1 MLNRFTEDY
10 LDTLAG
16 ADMVPRP
23 RVSGRLSSF
32 DGLLMEAV
40 GLQLPVGTVCLV
52 GDTVEAEVIGFRQ
65 GRTLLMNLG
74 GPAALIPGCRVQPVG
89 PPGEAEVGPVLLG
102 RVVDGAGKPI
112 DGLGPIRG
120 AGAWPLAG
128 KLQSP
133 LDRGRV
139 REPLD
144 VGVRAINGLL
154 TIGQGQRVGIMAGSG
169 VGKSV
174 LLGMMVKAAAADI
187 VVIGL
192 IGERSRE
199 VADFLETKVAG
210 EARARSVVV
219 AVPANH
225 SPVLRIRGALRTHA
239 IAEAFRAEGKKV
251 LLIMDSLTRVAHAG
265 REIGLALGEPAS
277 ARGYPPSAIA
287 MLPNLIERAGA
298 DVASGGSITAI
309 YTVLADGDD
318 GNDPVVDAARSIL
331 DGHIVLSR
339 ALAEHGIYPAINPP
353 RFNSVEFDSSSDGE
367 ALFERSTGAGSGA
380 REGRAGQ
387 PASAS
392 LTLVAV
398 ALGTMRN
405 AFERNLTAAAADALR
420 GQLLRMCRAYLTAAM
435 TWRQRA
441 TGPTMGG
448 KLRPRPRTSPAR
460 SRWSSKTAGAS

>member
-1 MLNRFTEDY
+1 MLNRFTADY
-10 LDTLAG
+10 LETLSN
-16 ADMVPRP
+16 ADFVAKPK
-23 RVSGRLSSF
+23 VSGRLASF

-40 GLQLPVGTVCLV
+40 GLTLPVGTVCQV
-52 GDTVEAEVIGFRQ
+52 GEGAASVEAEVIGFRN
-65 GRTLLMNLG
+65 GRTLMMNLG
-74 GPAALIPGCRVQPVG
+74 GAAALLPRAPVKPIG
-89 PPGEAEVGPVLLG
+89 APGEAEVGAAMLG

-120 AGAWPLAG
+120 AGRWPLAG

-139 REPLD
+139 LEPLD

-174 LLGMMVKAAAADI
+174 LLGMIVRAAQADVI
-187 VVIGL
+187 VIGL

-210 EARARSVVV
+210 EARKRSVVV

-225 SPVLRIRGALRTHA
+225 SPVLRIRGALRAHA
-239 IAEAFRAEGKKV
+239 IAESFRDEGKKV

-287 MLPNLIERAGA
+287 MLPNLIERAGV
-298 DVASGGSITAI
+298 DVHTGGSITAI

-318 GNDPVVDAARSIL
+318 GNDPVVDSARSIL
-331 DGHIVLSR
+331 DGHIVLNR
-339 ALAEHGIYPAINPP
+339 HLAERGVYPAIDIGP
-353 RFNSVEFDSSSDGE
+353 SVSRVMTDIVPSHHAKAARTLRRHLATYEENRD
-367 ALFERSTGAGSGA
+367 LVLMGAYRHGA
-380 REGRAGQ
+380 D
-387 PASAS
+387 PAIDAAIACHPAVMEYIRQDADETVS
-392 LTLVAV
+392 LNDAV
-398 ALGTMRN
+398 A
-405 AFERNLTAAAADALR
+405 ELT
-420 GQLLRMCRAYLTAAM
+420 GVF
-435 TWRQRA
+435 
-441 TGPTMGG
+441 GG
-448 KLRPRPRTSPAR
+448 
-460 SRWSSKTAGAS
+460 

>member
-1 MLNRFTEDY
+1 MLNRFTSDY
-10 LDTLAG
+10 LEALGAG
-16 ADMVPRP
+16 DFAPRP
-23 RVSGRLSSF
+23 KVAGRLASY
-32 DGLLMEAV
+32 DGLLMEAI
-40 GLQLPVGTVCLV
+40 GLSLPVGTICSI
-52 GDTVEAEVIGFRQ
+52 GDGAHRVEAEVIGFRA
-65 GRTLLMNLG
+65 GRTLMMNLG
-74 GPAALIPGCRVQPVG
+74 GPAALLPNAPVRPIG
-89 PPGEAEVGPVLLG
+89 APGEAEVGAALLS

-120 AGAWPLAG
+120 AGSWPLAG

-139 REPLD
+139 LEPMD

-174 LLGMMVKAAAADI
+174 LLGMIVRAAQAD
-187 VVIGL
+187 VVVVGL

-199 VADFLETKVAG
+199 VSDFLETKIAG
-210 EARARSVVV
+210 DARKRSVVV

-225 SPVLRIRGALRTHA
+225 SPVLRIRGALRATA

-287 MLPNLIERAGA
+287 MLPGLIERAGT
-298 DVASGGSITAI
+298 DVHTGGSITAI

-318 GNDPVVDAARSIL
+318 GNDPVVDSARSIL

-339 ALAEHGIYPAINPP
+339 ALAERGVYPAIDLGPSVSRVMNDIVP
-353 RFNSVEFDSSSDGE
+353 RDHVAAARVLRRHLATYEENRDLV
-367 ALFERSTGAGSGA
+367 LMGAYRSGA
-380 REGRAGQ
+380 D
-387 PASAS
+387 PAIDAAIACHPTVMEYVRQDYDAVVS
-392 LTLVAV
+392 L
-398 ALGTMRN
+398 
-405 AFERNLTAAAADALR
+405 ADA
-420 GQLLRMCRAYLTAAM
+420 TAELIGVFGDA
-435 TWRQRA
+435 
-441 TGPTMGG
+441 
-448 KLRPRPRTSPAR
+448 
-460 SRWSSKTAGAS
+460 

>member
-1 MLNRFTEDY
+1 MLNSFAADY
-10 LDTLAG
+10 LDTLG
-16 ADMVPRP
+16 SADFTAQPK
-23 RVSGRLSSF
+23 VSGRLSSF

-40 GLQLPVGTVCLV
+40 GLRLPVGTVCQV
-52 GDTVEAEVIGFRQ
+52 GGHGDSKVEAEVIGFRN

-74 GPAALIPGCRVQPVG
+74 GPAPLLPRAPVRPIG
-89 PPGEAEVGPVLLG
+89 APGEAEVGAALLG
-102 RVVDGAGKPI
+102 RVIDGAGKPI

-120 AGAWPLAG
+120 AGRWPLAG

-139 REPLD
+139 LEPLD

-174 LLGMMVKAAAADI
+174 LLGMIVRAAEAEV

-199 VADFLETKVAG
+199 VSDFLETKVAG
-210 EARARSVVV
+210 EARQRAVIV

-225 SPVLRIRGALRTHA
+225 SPVLRIRGALRATA
-239 IAEAFRAEGKKV
+239 IAEGFRAEGKKV

-287 MLPNLIERAGA
+287 MLPNLIERAGV
-298 DVASGGSITAI
+298 DVHTGGSITAI

-318 GNDPVVDAARSIL
+318 GNDPVVDSARSIL

-339 ALAEHGIYPAINPP
+339 GLAERGVYPAIDLGPSIS
-353 RFNSVEFDSSSDGE
+353 RVMSDI
-367 ALFERSTGAGSGA
+367 TGAAHLRAARVLRRHLATYEENRDLVLMGA
-380 REGRAGQ
+380 YRGGAD
-387 PASAS
+387 PAVDAAIACHPAVMEYIRQDHDAVVS
-392 LTLVAV
+392 LDDAV
-398 ALGTMRN
+398 A
-405 AFERNLTAAAADALR
+405 ELTGVFGDA
-420 GQLLRMCRAYLTAAM
+420 
-435 TWRQRA
+435 
-441 TGPTMGG
+441 
-448 KLRPRPRTSPAR
+448 
-460 SRWSSKTAGAS
+460 

>member
-1 MLNRFTEDY
+1 MLNRFTTDY
-10 LDTLAG
+10 LETIGNTDFT
-16 ADMVPRP
+16 PRP
-23 RVSGRLSSF
+23 KVCGRLASF

-40 GLQLPVGTVCLV
+40 GLTLPVGTVCAV
-52 GDTVEAEVIGFRQ
+52 GGEDGTSRVEAEVIGFRN

-74 GPAALIPGCRVQPVG
+74 GPAPLLPQSPVRPLG
-89 PPGEAEVGPVLLG
+89 PPGEAEVGNALLG

-120 AGAWPLAG
+120 ARHWPLAG
-128 KLQSP
+128 KLQNP

-139 REPLD
+139 LEPLD

-174 LLGMMVKAAAADI
+174 LLGMIVRAAQADVI
-187 VVIGL
+187 VIGL

-210 EARARSVVV
+210 AARARSVVV

-225 SPVLRIRGALRTHA
+225 SPVLRIRGALRATA
-239 IAEAFRAEGKKV
+239 IAESFRAEGKKV

-265 REIGLALGEPAS
+265 REIGLALGEPPS

-287 MLPNLIERAGA
+287 MLPNIIERAG
-298 DVASGGSITAI
+298 VCVSSGGSITAI

-318 GNDPVVDAARSIL
+318 GNDPVVDSARSIL

-339 ALAEHGIYPAINPP
+339 ALAERGVYPAIDLGP
-353 RFNSVEFDSSSDGE
+353 SVSRVMTDIAAPAHVKAARVLRRHLATYEENRD
-367 ALFERSTGAGSGA
+367 LVLMGAY
-380 REGRAGQ
+380 RAGAD
-387 PASAS
+387 PAIDRAIACHGAVMEYIRQDANEVVP
-392 LTLVAV
+392 LDAAV
-398 ALGTMRN
+398 A
-405 AFERNLTAAAADALR
+405 ELTGVFGD
-420 GQLLRMCRAYLTAAM
+420 G
-435 TWRQRA
+435 
-441 TGPTMGG
+441 
-448 KLRPRPRTSPAR
+448 
-460 SRWSSKTAGAS
+460 

>member
-1 MLNRFTEDY
+1 MLNRFTSDY
-10 LDTLAG
+10 LEALGAG
-16 ADMVPRP
+16 DFAPRP
-23 RVSGRLSSF
+23 KVAGRLASY

-40 GLQLPVGTVCLV
+40 GLSLPVGTICAI
-52 GDTVEAEVIGFRQ
+52 GDGAQRVEAEVIGFRA
-65 GRTLLMNLG
+65 GRTLMMNLG
-74 GPAALIPGCRVQPVG
+74 GPAALLPNAPVRPIG
-89 PPGEAEVGPVLLG
+89 APGEAEVGAALLG

-120 AGAWPLAG
+120 AGSWPLAG

-139 REPLD
+139 LEPMD

-174 LLGMMVKAAAADI
+174 LLGMIVRAAQAD
-187 VVIGL
+187 VVVVGL

-199 VADFLETKVAG
+199 VSDFLETKIAG
-210 EARARSVVV
+210 DARKRSVVV

-225 SPVLRIRGALRTHA
+225 SPVLRIRGALRATA

-287 MLPNLIERAGA
+287 MLPGLIERAGT
-298 DVASGGSITAI
+298 DVHTGGSITAI

-318 GNDPVVDAARSIL
+318 GNDPVVDSARSIL

-339 ALAEHGIYPAINPP
+339 ALAERGVYPAIDLGPSVSRVMNDIVP
-353 RFNSVEFDSSSDGE
+353 RDHVAAARVLRRHLATYEENRDLV
-367 ALFERSTGAGSGA
+367 LMGAYRSGA
-380 REGRAGQ
+380 D
-387 PASAS
+387 PAIDAAIACHP
-392 LTLVAV
+392 TVMEYVRQDYDAV
-398 ALGTMRN
+398 V
-405 AFERNLTAAAADALR
+405 NLADA
-420 GQLLRMCRAYLTAAM
+420 TAELIGVFGDA
-435 TWRQRA
+435 
-441 TGPTMGG
+441 
-448 KLRPRPRTSPAR
+448 
-460 SRWSSKTAGAS
+460 

>member
-1 MLNRFTEDY
+1 MLNRFTSDY
-10 LDTLAG
+10 LEALGAG
-16 ADMVPRP
+16 DFAPRP
-23 RVSGRLSSF
+23 KVAGRLASY

-40 GLQLPVGTVCLV
+40 GLSLPVGTICAI
-52 GDTVEAEVIGFRQ
+52 GDGAHRVEAEVIGFRA
-65 GRTLLMNLG
+65 GRTLMMNLG
-74 GPAALIPGCRVQPVG
+74 GPAALLPNAPVRPVG
-89 PPGEAEVGPVLLG
+89 APGEAEVGAALLG

-112 DGLGPIRG
+112 DGLGQIRG
-120 AGAWPLAG
+120 AGSWPLAG

-139 REPLD
+139 LEPMD

-174 LLGMMVKAAAADI
+174 LLGMIVRAAQAD
-187 VVIGL
+187 VVVVGL

-199 VADFLETKVAG
+199 VSDFLETKIAG
-210 EARARSVVV
+210 DARKRSVVV

-225 SPVLRIRGALRTHA
+225 SPVLRIRGALRATA

-287 MLPNLIERAGA
+287 MLPGLIERAGT
-298 DVASGGSITAI
+298 DVHTGGSITAI

-318 GNDPVVDAARSIL
+318 GNDPVVDSARSIL

-339 ALAEHGIYPAINPP
+339 ALAERGVYPAIDLGPSVSRVMNDIVP
-353 RFNSVEFDSSSDGE
+353 RDHVAAARVLRRHLATYEENRDLV
-367 ALFERSTGAGSGA
+367 LMGAYRSGA
-380 REGRAGQ
+380 D
-387 PASAS
+387 PAIDAAIACHP
-392 LTLVAV
+392 TVMEYVRQDYDAV
-398 ALGTMRN
+398 V
-405 AFERNLTAAAADALR
+405 NLADA
-420 GQLLRMCRAYLTAAM
+420 TAELIGVFGDA
-435 TWRQRA
+435 
-441 TGPTMGG
+441 
-448 KLRPRPRTSPAR
+448 
-460 SRWSSKTAGAS
+460 

>member
-1 MLNRFTEDY
+1 MLNRFAEDY
-10 LDTLAG
+10 LETLAQG
-16 ADMVPRP
+16 DFAPRP
-23 RVSGRLSSF
+23 RASGRLASY

-40 GLQLPVGTVCLV
+40 GLSLPVGTVCRI
-52 GDTVEAEVIGFRQ
+52 GADRAHQVEAEVIGFR
-65 GRTLLMNLG
+65 GGHTLLMNLG
-74 GPAALIPGCRVQPVG
+74 GPAPLLPNAPVRAIG
-89 PPGEAEVGPVLLG
+89 APGEAEVGDALLG

-120 AGAWPLAG
+120 ARRWPLAG
-128 KLQSP
+128 KLQGP

-139 REPLD
+139 RQPMD

-174 LLGMMVKAAAADI
+174 LLGMIVRAAQAD
-187 VVIGL
+187 VVVVGL

-199 VADFLETKVAG
+199 VADFLETKVSG

-225 SPVLRIRGALRTHA
+225 SPVLRIRGALRATA
-239 IAEAFRAEGKKV
+239 IAEAFRDQGKNV

-287 MLPNLIERAGA
+287 MLPGLIERAGTC
-298 DVASGGSITAI
+298 VTSGGSITAI

-318 GNDPVVDAARSIL
+318 GNDPVVDSARSIL

-339 ALAEHGIYPAINPP
+339 QLAERGVYPAIDLGP
-353 RFNSVEFDSSSDGE
+353 SVSRVMTDIVGREHVQAARVLRRHLATYEENRD
-367 ALFERSTGAGSGA
+367 LVLMGAY
-380 REGRAGQ
+380 RAGTDPTIDTAIAYQ
-387 PASAS
+387 PAVLDYIRQDADAVVP
-392 LTLVAV
+392 LDQAV
-398 ALGTMRN
+398 AELIGV
-405 AFERNLTAAAADALR
+405 FGD
-420 GQLLRMCRAYLTAAM
+420 G
-435 TWRQRA
+435 
-441 TGPTMGG
+441 
-448 KLRPRPRTSPAR
+448 
-460 SRWSSKTAGAS
+460 

>member
-1 MLNRFTEDY
+1 MLNRFTTDY
-10 LDTLAG
+10 LETLG
-16 ADMVPRP
+16 TADFAPAP
-23 RVSGRLSSF
+23 KVSGRLASF

-40 GLQLPVGTVCLV
+40 GLSLPVGTVCMV
-52 GDTVEAEVIGFRQ
+52 GGAGDAKVEAEVIGFRN

-74 GPAALIPGCRVQPVG
+74 GPAALLPRAPVRPIG
-89 PPGEAEVGPVLLG
+89 APGEAEVGASLLG

-120 AGAWPLAG
+120 AGRWPLAG

-139 REPLD
+139 RVPLD

-154 TIGQGQRVGIMAGSG
+154 TVGQGQRIGIMAGSG

-174 LLGMMVKAAAADI
+174 LLGMIVRAAQADVI
-187 VVIGL
+187 VIGL

-210 EARARSVVV
+210 EARKRAVVV

-225 SPVLRIRGALRTHA
+225 SPVLRIRGALRATA
-239 IAEAFRAEGKKV
+239 IAEAFRAEGKQV

-287 MLPNLIERAGA
+287 MLPNIIERAGV
-298 DVASGGSITAI
+298 DVHSGGSITAI

-318 GNDPVVDAARSIL
+318 GNDPVVDSARSIL

-339 ALAEHGIYPAINPP
+339 ALAEQGVYPAIDIGP
-353 RFNSVEFDSSSDGE
+353 SVSRVMTDIVGPEHARAARVLRRHLATYEQNRDLVLMGAYRPGADPEIDAAIACHPAVMEFIRQDAD
-367 ALFERSTGAGSGA
+367 AIV
-380 REGRAGQ
+380 
-387 PASAS
+387 PMHD
-392 LTLVAV
+392 AV
-398 ALGTMRN
+398 A
-405 AFERNLTAAAADALR
+405 ELTGVFGD
-420 GQLLRMCRAYLTAAM
+420 G
-435 TWRQRA
+435 
-441 TGPTMGG
+441 
-448 KLRPRPRTSPAR
+448 
-460 SRWSSKTAGAS
+460 

>member
-1 MLNRFTEDY
+1 MLTRFTHDY
-10 LDTLAG
+10 LDTLAA
-16 ADMVPRP
+16 ADFAPRAK
-23 RVSGRLSSF
+23 VSGRLASY

-40 GLQLPVGTVCLV
+40 GLSLPVGTVCKV
-52 GDTVEAEVIGFRQ
+52 GDQVEAEVIGFRN

-74 GPAALIPGCRVQPVG
+74 GPAALLPQAPVRATG
-89 PPGEAEVGPVLLG
+89 APGEAEVGPALLG

-120 AGAWPLAG
+120 AAHWPLAG

-139 REPLD
+139 RAPLD

-174 LLGMMVKAAAADI
+174 LLGMMVRAAKADVI
-187 VVIGL
+187 VIGL

-210 EARARSVVV
+210 EARKRSVVV

-225 SPVLRIRGALRTHA
+225 SPVLRIRGALRATA
-239 IAEAFRAEGKKV
+239 IAEAFRAEGKNV

-287 MLPNLIERAGA
+287 MLPNLIERAGT
-298 DVASGGSITAI
+298 DVSSGGAITAI

-318 GNDPVVDAARSIL
+318 GNDPVVDSARSIL

-339 ALAEHGIYPAINPP
+339 QLAENGVYPAIAVGPSVSRVMTDIVPP
-353 RFNSVEFDSSSDGE
+353 AQSKAARV
-367 ALFERSTGAGSGA
+367 LRRHLSTYEQNRDLVLMGAYRSGA
-380 REGRAGQ
+380 D
-387 PASAS
+387 PAID
-392 LTLVAV
+392 
-398 ALGTMRN
+398 
-405 AFERNLTAAAADALR
+405 AAIAYHPAILEYIRQDADATVSLED
-420 GQLLRMCRAYLTAAM
+420 AVTELTGVFAD
-435 TWRQRA
+435 
-441 TGPTMGG
+441 G
-448 KLRPRPRTSPAR
+448 
-460 SRWSSKTAGAS
+460 

>member
-1 MLNRFTEDY
+1 MNRFTADY
-10 LDTLAG
+10 LETLAA
-16 ADMVPRP
+16 ADFRP
-23 RVSGRLSSF
+23 TPKVSGRLSSY

-40 GLQLPVGTVCLV
+40 GLSLPVGTICEIG
-52 GDTVEAEVIGFRQ
+52 GDGDAKVEAEVIGFRN

-74 GPAALIPGCRVQPVG
+74 GPAALLPRAPVRPVG
-89 PPGEAEVGPVLLG
+89 PPGEAEVGAALLG
-102 RVVDGAGKPI
+102 RVVDGAGRPI

-120 AGAWPLAG
+120 AGKWPLAG

-139 REPLD
+139 LEPMD

-174 LLGMMVKAAAADI
+174 LLGMMVRAAQADVI
-187 VVIGL
+187 VIGL

-210 EARARSVVV
+210 AARQRSVVV

-225 SPVLRIRGALRTHA
+225 SPVLRIRGALRATA
-239 IAEAFRAEGKKV
+239 IAEAFRNEGKKV

-287 MLPNLIERAGA
+287 MLPNLIERAGT
-298 DVASGGSITAI
+298 DVRTGGSITAI

-318 GNDPVVDAARSIL
+318 GNDPVVDSARSIL
-331 DGHIVLSR
+331 DGHIVLNR
-339 ALAEHGIYPAINPP
+339 HLAERGVYPAIDIGP
-353 RFNSVEFDSSSDGE
+353 SVSRVMTDIAHADHVHAARVLRRHLATYEENRDLVLMGAYRPGADPAIDAAIAAHPAVMEYIKQGSDETVSLGE
-367 ALFERSTGAGSGA
+367 AIGELTGVFGA
-380 REGRAGQ
+380 
-387 PASAS
+387 
-392 LTLVAV
+392 
-398 ALGTMRN
+398 
-405 AFERNLTAAAADALR
+405 
-420 GQLLRMCRAYLTAAM
+420 
-435 TWRQRA
+435 
-441 TGPTMGG
+441 
-448 KLRPRPRTSPAR
+448 
-460 SRWSSKTAGAS
+460 

>member
-1 MLNRFTEDY
+1 MLNRFTADY
-10 LDTLAG
+10 LDTLG
-16 ADMVPRP
+16 IADFRP
-23 RVSGRLSSF
+23 APKVSGRLASY

-40 GLQLPVGTVCLV
+40 GLSLPVGTVCEIGGH
-52 GDTVEAEVIGFRQ
+52 GDSKVEAEVIGFRG

-74 GPAALIPGCRVQPVG
+74 GPAPLLPKAPVRPIG
-89 PPGEAEVGPVLLG
+89 PPGEAEVGAALLG
-102 RVVDGAGKPI
+102 RVGDGAGRPI

-120 AGAWPLAG
+120 AGRWPLAG
-128 KLQSP
+128 QLQSP

-139 REPLD
+139 LEPLD

-174 LLGMMVKAAAADI
+174 LLGMMVKAAKADVI
-187 VVIGL
+187 VIGL

-210 EARARSVVV
+210 AARARSVVV

-225 SPVLRIRGALRTHA
+225 SPVLRIRGALRATA

-287 MLPNLIERAGA
+287 MLPNLIERAGT
-298 DVASGGSITAI
+298 DVTTGGSITAI

-318 GNDPVVDAARSIL
+318 GNDPVVDSARSIL
-331 DGHIVLSR
+331 DGHIVLNR
-339 ALAEHGIYPAINPP
+339 HLAERGVYPAIDIGP
-353 RFNSVEFDSSSDGE
+353 SVSRVMTDIAHADHLRAARVLRRHLATYEENRD
-367 ALFERSTGAGSGA
+367 LVLMGAY
-380 REGRAGQ
+380 RAGADAAIDAAIACHPVVMEYIKQ
-387 PASAS
+387 AADETVS
-392 LTLVAV
+392 LDDAV
-398 ALGTMRN
+398 A
-405 AFERNLTAAAADALR
+405 ELT
-420 GQLLRMCRAYLTAAM
+420 GVF
-435 TWRQRA
+435 
-441 TGPTMGG
+441 
-448 KLRPRPRTSPAR
+448 
-460 SRWSSKTAGAS
+460 GA

>member
-1 MLNRFTEDY
+1 MLNRFTADY
-10 LDTLAG
+10 LDTLSQADFRPTPKVAG
-16 ADMVPRP
+16 KLA
-23 RVSGRLSSF
+23 SY

-40 GLQLPVGTVCLV
+40 GLTLPVGTVCRV
-52 GDTVEAEVIGFRQ
+52 GDQVEAEVIGFRN
-65 GRTLLMNLG
+65 GRTILMNLG
-74 GPAALIPGCRVQPVG
+74 GPAPLLPKTCVRPVG
-89 PPGEAEVGPVLLG
+89 PPGEAEVGDALLG

-120 AGAWPLAG
+120 AGRWPLAG
-128 KLQSP
+128 KLQGP

-139 REPLD
+139 LEPMD

-154 TIGQGQRVGIMAGSG
+154 TVGQGQRIGIMAGSG

-174 LLGMMVKAAAADI
+174 LLGMMVRAAQADV

-199 VADFLETKVAG
+199 VADFLDTKVAG

-239 IAEAFRAEGKKV
+239 IAEAFRAAGKRV

-298 DVASGGSITAI
+298 DAHGTGSITAI

-318 GNDPVVDAARSIL
+318 GNDPVVDSARSIL

-339 ALAEHGIYPAINPP
+339 ALAERGVYPAIDVGP
-353 RFNSVEFDSSSDGE
+353 SVSRVMTDVVGREHQLAARQLRRHLATYEENRD
-367 ALFERSTGAGSGA
+367 LVLMGAY
-380 REGRAGQ
+380 RAGADAAIDAAIAHHGAIVDYIRQ
-387 PASAS
+387 DADEVVS
-392 LTLVAV
+392 LDVATAELVAV
-398 ALGTMRN
+398 
-405 AFERNLTAAAADALR
+405 F
-420 GQLLRMCRAYLTAAM
+420 
-435 TWRQRA
+435 
-441 TGPTMGG
+441 
-448 KLRPRPRTSPAR
+448 
-460 SRWSSKTAGAS
+460 GA

>member
-1 MLNRFTEDY
+1 MLTAFADAYLGDLVRPDFTP
-10 LDTLAG
+10 A
-16 ADMVPRP
+16 PQ
-23 RVSGRLSSF
+23 VSGRLSSF

-40 GLQLPVGTVCLV
+40 GLTVPVGTVCAV
-52 GDTVEAEVIGFRQ
+52 GEGSGRVEAEVIGFRN

-74 GPAALIPGCRVQPVG
+74 GPAPLLPQARVRPTG
-89 PPGEAEVGPVLLG
+89 SPGEAEVGAALLG
-102 RVVDGAGKPI
+102 RVVDGAGKLI

-120 AGAWPLAG
+120 AGRWPLAG
-128 KLQSP
+128 THQSP

-139 REPLD
+139 LDPMD

-154 TIGQGQRVGIMAGSG
+154 TLGQGQRVGIMAGSG

-174 LLGMMVKAAAADI
+174 LLGMMVRAAAADV

-210 EARARSVVV
+210 AARARSVVV

-225 SPVLRIRGALRTHA
+225 SPVLRIRGALRATA
-239 IAEAFRAEGKKV
+239 IAEAFRAEGKRV

-298 DVASGGSITAI
+298 CVRSGGSITAI

-318 GNDPVVDAARSIL
+318 GNDPVVDSARSIL

-339 ALAEHGIYPAINPP
+339 ALAERGVYPAIDVGP
-353 RFNSVEFDSSSDGE
+353 SVSRVMTDVVDRPHQLAARTLRRHLATYEENRD
-367 ALFERSTGAGSGA
+367 LLLMGAYRGGA
-380 REGRAGQ
+380 D
-387 PASAS
+387 PAIDA
-392 LTLVAV
+392 AV
-398 ALGTMRN
+398 AAHPAILEYIKQD
-405 AFERNLTAAAADALR
+405 ADEVVPLADAV
-420 GQLLRMCRAYLTAAM
+420 AELT
-435 TWRQRA
+435 
-441 TGPTMGG
+441 GVFGDG
-448 KLRPRPRTSPAR
+448 
-460 SRWSSKTAGAS
+460 

>member
-1 MLNRFTEDY
+1 MMNRFSTAY
-10 LDTLAG
+10 LDTMGLADFT
-16 ADMVPRP
+16 AAPA
-23 RVSGRLSSF
+23 VSGRLSSY

-40 GLQLPVGTVCLV
+40 GLSVPVGTVCTV
-52 GDTVEAEVIGFRQ
+52 GAGDATIEAEVIGFRG
-65 GRTLLMNLG
+65 GRTLMMNLG
-74 GPAALIPGCRVQPVG
+74 GPAALLPRAPVRPKERSG
-89 PPGEAEVGPVLLG
+89 AGEAEVGEALLG

-112 DGLGPIRG
+112 DGLGPVRG
-120 AGAWPLAG
+120 AARWPLAG

-174 LLGMMVKAAAADI
+174 LLGMIVRAARADVI
-187 VVIGL
+187 VIGL

-199 VADFLETKVAG
+199 VADFLETRVAG

-225 SPVLRIRGALRTHA
+225 SPVLRIRGALRATA
-239 IAEAFRAEGKKV
+239 IAEAFRAEGKRV

-298 DVASGGSITAI
+298 DAHGPGSITAI

-318 GNDPVVDAARSIL
+318 GNDPVVDSARAIL
-331 DGHIVLSR
+331 DGHIVLNR
-339 ALAEHGIYPAINPP
+339 ALAERGVYPAIDIGP
-353 RFNSVEFDSSSDGE
+353 SVSRVMSDIVDAPHKAAARVLRRHLATYE
-367 ALFERSTGAGSGA
+367 ENRDLVLMGAYRHGA
-380 REGRAGQ
+380 DAQIDAAIGAHGAVMEYICQDADE
-387 PASAS
+387 SV
-392 LTLVAV
+392 TLADAV
-398 ALGTMRN
+398 AELVGV
-405 AFERNLTAAAADALR
+405 FGD
-420 GQLLRMCRAYLTAAM
+420 G
-435 TWRQRA
+435 
-441 TGPTMGG
+441 
-448 KLRPRPRTSPAR
+448 
-460 SRWSSKTAGAS
+460 

>member
-1 MLNRFTEDY
+1 MLTTFASDY

-16 ADMVPRP
+16 AEFTARP

-32 DGLLMEAV
+32 DGLLMEAI
-40 GLQLPVGTVCLV
+40 GLQLPVGTVCRV

-74 GPAALIPGCRVQPVG
+74 GPAPLLPGAAVRPVDRSG
-89 PPGEAEVGPVLLG
+89 AGEAEVGSALLG

-120 AGAWPLAG
+120 AERWPLAG
-128 KLQSP
+128 RLQSP

-139 REPLD
+139 LEPLD

-154 TIGQGQRVGIMAGSG
+154 TLGQGQRVGIMAGSG

-174 LLGMMVKAAAADI
+174 LLGMIVKAAAADV

-210 EARARSVVV
+210 AARARSVVV

-239 IAEAFRAEGKKV
+239 IAEAFRAEGKRV

-298 DVASGGSITAI
+298 CVTSGGSITAI

-318 GNDPVVDAARSIL
+318 GNDPVVDSARSIL

-339 ALAEHGIYPAINPP
+339 ALAERGIYPAIDVSKSVSRVMTDIVP
-353 RFNSVEFDSSSDGE
+353 RDH
-367 ALFERSTGAGSGA
+367 AQAA
-380 REGRAGQ
+380 R
-387 PASAS
+387 
-392 LTLVAV
+392 
-398 ALGTMRN
+398 
-405 AFERNLTAAAADALR
+405 ALR
-420 GQLLRMCRAYLTAAM
+420 GHLATYEENRDLILMGAYRAGADPQIDAAM
-435 TWRQRA
+435 ASHPAITAFIRQDA
-441 TGPTMGG
+441 DEVVSLADAAAELTGVFGDG
-448 KLRPRPRTSPAR
+448 
-460 SRWSSKTAGAS
+460 

>member
-1 MLNRFTEDY
+1 MLNRFTADY
-10 LDTLAG
+10 LETLSN
-16 ADMVPRP
+16 ADFVAKPK
-23 RVSGRLSSF
+23 VSGRLASF

-40 GLQLPVGTVCLV
+40 GLTLPVGTVCQV
-52 GDTVEAEVIGFRQ
+52 GEGAASVEAEVIGFRN
-65 GRTLLMNLG
+65 GRTLMMNLG
-74 GPAALIPGCRVQPVG
+74 GAAALLPRAPVKPIG
-89 PPGEAEVGPVLLG
+89 APGEAEVGPALLG

-120 AGAWPLAG
+120 AARWPLAG

-174 LLGMMVKAAAADI
+174 LLGMIVRAAQADVI
-187 VVIGL
+187 VIGL

-210 EARARSVVV
+210 EARKRSVVV

-225 SPVLRIRGALRTHA
+225 SPVLRIRGALRAHA
-239 IAEAFRAEGKKV
+239 IAESFRDEGKKV

-287 MLPNLIERAGA
+287 MLPNLIERAGV
-298 DVASGGSITAI
+298 DVHTGGSITAI

-318 GNDPVVDAARSIL
+318 GNDPVVDSARSIL
-331 DGHIVLSR
+331 DGHIVLNR
-339 ALAEHGIYPAINPP
+339 QLAERGVYPAIDIGP
-353 RFNSVEFDSSSDGE
+353 SVSRVMTDIVD
-367 ALFERSTGAGSGA
+367 A
-380 REGRAGQ
+380 
-387 PASAS
+387 PH
-392 LTLVAV
+392 
-398 ALGTMRN
+398 
-405 AFERNLTAAAADALR
+405 AAAARTLRRHLATYEENRDLVLMGAYRHGADPAIDAAIACHPAVMEYIRQDADENVSL
-420 GQLLRMCRAYLTAAM
+420 ADAVAELT
-435 TWRQRA
+435 
-441 TGPTMGG
+441 GVFGG
-448 KLRPRPRTSPAR
+448 
-460 SRWSSKTAGAS
+460 

>member
-1 MLNRFTEDY
+1 MLNRFTADY
-10 LDTLAG
+10 LDTLAN
-16 ADMVPRP
+16 ADFRP
-23 RVSGRLSSF
+23 TPKVAGKLASY

-40 GLQLPVGTVCLV
+40 GLTLPVGTVCRV
-52 GDTVEAEVIGFRQ
+52 GAEEAGQVEAEVIGFRN
-65 GRTLLMNLG
+65 GRTILMNLG
-74 GPAALIPGCRVQPVG
+74 GPAPLLPKTCVRPVG
-89 PPGEAEVGPVLLG
+89 PPGEAEVGDALLG

-120 AGAWPLAG
+120 AGRWPLAG
-128 KLQSP
+128 KLQGP

-139 REPLD
+139 LEPLD

-154 TIGQGQRVGIMAGSG
+154 TVGQGQRIGIMAGSG

-174 LLGMMVKAAAADI
+174 LLGMMVRAAKADV

-199 VADFLETKVAG
+199 VADFLDTKVAG

-239 IAEAFRAEGKKV
+239 IAEAFRAQGKRV

-298 DVASGGSITAI
+298 DALGTGSITAI

-318 GNDPVVDAARSIL
+318 GNDPVVDSARSIL

-339 ALAEHGIYPAINPP
+339 ALAERGVYPAIDVGP
-353 RFNSVEFDSSSDGE
+353 SVSRVMTDIVGREHQLAARGLRRHLATYEENRD
-367 ALFERSTGAGSGA
+367 LVLMGAY
-380 REGRAGQ
+380 RAGADAAIDAAIAHHGAITDYIRQ
-387 PASAS
+387 DADEVVA
-392 LTLVAV
+392 LDTAAAELVAV
-398 ALGTMRN
+398 
-405 AFERNLTAAAADALR
+405 F
-420 GQLLRMCRAYLTAAM
+420 GQ
-435 TWRQRA
+435 
-441 TGPTMGG
+441 
-448 KLRPRPRTSPAR
+448 
-460 SRWSSKTAGAS
+460 

>member
-1 MLNRFTEDY
+1 MLNRFTADY
-10 LDTLAG
+10 LETLSN
-16 ADMVPRP
+16 ADFVAKPK
-23 RVSGRLSSF
+23 VSGRLASF

-40 GLQLPVGTVCLV
+40 GLTLSVGTVCQV
-52 GDTVEAEVIGFRQ
+52 GEGAASVEAEVIGFRN
-65 GRTLLMNLG
+65 GRTLMMNLG
-74 GPAALIPGCRVQPVG
+74 GAAALLPRAPVKPIG
-89 PPGEAEVGPVLLG
+89 APGEAEVGAAMLG

-120 AGAWPLAG
+120 AGRWPLAG

-139 REPLD
+139 LEPLD

-174 LLGMMVKAAAADI
+174 LLGMIVRAAEADVI
-187 VVIGL
+187 VIGL

-210 EARARSVVV
+210 EARQRAVVV

-225 SPVLRIRGALRTHA
+225 SPVLRIRGALRATA
-239 IAEAFRAEGKKV
+239 IAEAFRDEGKKV

-287 MLPNLIERAGA
+287 MLPNLIERAGT
-298 DVASGGSITAI
+298 DVRSGGSITAI

-318 GNDPVVDAARSIL
+318 GNDPVVDSARSIL
-331 DGHIVLSR
+331 DGHIVLNR
-339 ALAEHGIYPAINPP
+339 HLAERGIYPAIDIGP
-353 RFNSVEFDSSSDGE
+353 SVSRVMTDIVPAHHAKAAR
-367 ALFERSTGAGSGA
+367 ALRRHLATYEENRDLVLMGAYRHGA
-380 REGRAGQ
+380 D
-387 PASAS
+387 PAIDAAIACHPAVMEYIRQDADENVS
-392 LTLVAV
+392 LNDAV
-398 ALGTMRN
+398 A
-405 AFERNLTAAAADALR
+405 ELT
-420 GQLLRMCRAYLTAAM
+420 GVF
-435 TWRQRA
+435 
-441 TGPTMGG
+441 GG
-448 KLRPRPRTSPAR
+448 
-460 SRWSSKTAGAS
+460 

>member
-1 MLNRFTEDY
+1 MLNRFTADY
-10 LDTLAG
+10 LDTLG
-16 ADMVPRP
+16 IADFRP
-23 RVSGRLSSF
+23 APKVSGRLASY

-40 GLQLPVGTVCLV
+40 GLSLPVGTVCEIGGH
-52 GDTVEAEVIGFRQ
+52 GDSKVEAEVIGFRG

-74 GPAALIPGCRVQPVG
+74 GPAPLLPKAPVRPIG
-89 PPGEAEVGPVLLG
+89 PPGEAEVGAALLG
-102 RVVDGAGKPI
+102 RVVDGAGRPI

-120 AGAWPLAG
+120 AGRWPLAG

-139 REPLD
+139 LEPLD

-174 LLGMMVKAAAADI
+174 LLGMMVKAAKADVI
-187 VVIGL
+187 VIGL

-210 EARARSVVV
+210 AARARSVVV

-225 SPVLRIRGALRTHA
+225 SPVLRIRGALRATA

-287 MLPNLIERAGA
+287 MLPKLIERAGT
-298 DVASGGSITAI
+298 DVTTGGSITAI

-318 GNDPVVDAARSIL
+318 GNDPVVDSARSIL
-331 DGHIVLSR
+331 DGHIVLNR
-339 ALAEHGIYPAINPP
+339 HLAERGVYPAIDIGP
-353 RFNSVEFDSSSDGE
+353 SVSRVMTDIAHADHLRAARVLRRHLATYEENRD
-367 ALFERSTGAGSGA
+367 LVLMGAY
-380 REGRAGQ
+380 RAGADAAIDAAIACHPVVMEYIKQ
-387 PASAS
+387 AADETVS
-392 LTLVAV
+392 LDDAV
-398 ALGTMRN
+398 A
-405 AFERNLTAAAADALR
+405 ELT
-420 GQLLRMCRAYLTAAM
+420 GVF
-435 TWRQRA
+435 
-441 TGPTMGG
+441 
-448 KLRPRPRTSPAR
+448 
-460 SRWSSKTAGAS
+460 GA

>member
-1 MLNRFTEDY
+1 MLNRFTGDY
-10 LDTLAG
+10 LDALVVPDFT
-16 ADMVPRP
+16 PRP
-23 RVSGRLSSF
+23 KVSGRLASF

-40 GLQLPVGTVCLV
+40 GLTVPVGTVCQV
-52 GDTVEAEVIGFRQ
+52 GDRTAAVEAEVIGFRN

-74 GPAALIPGCRVQPVG
+74 GPAALLPQAPVRPLG
-89 PPGEAEVGPVLLG
+89 APGEAEVGAALLG
-102 RVVDGAGKPI
+102 RVVDGTGKPI

-120 AGAWPLAG
+120 AGRWPLAG
-128 KLQSP
+128 KMQSP

-139 REPLD
+139 LEPLD

-154 TIGQGQRVGIMAGSG
+154 TVGQGQRIGIMAGSG

-174 LLGMMVKAAAADI
+174 LLGMIVRAAQADV

-210 EARARSVVV
+210 AALARSVVV

-287 MLPNLIERAGA
+287 MLPNLIERAGV
-298 DVASGGSITAI
+298 DVHSGGSITAI

-318 GNDPVVDAARSIL
+318 GNDPVVDSARSIL

-339 ALAEHGIYPAINPP
+339 QLAERGVYPAIDLGP
-353 RFNSVEFDSSSDGE
+353 SVSRVMTDIVDKPHQRAARVLRRHLATYEENRD
-367 ALFERSTGAGSGA
+367 LVLMGAYRSGA
-380 REGRAGQ
+380 D
-387 PASAS
+387 PAIDAAIACHPAVLEYIKQDPDETISLGDSAIE
-392 LTLVAV
+392 LIGVF
-398 ALGTMRN
+398 G
-405 AFERNLTAAAADALR
+405 DA
-420 GQLLRMCRAYLTAAM
+420 
-435 TWRQRA
+435 
-441 TGPTMGG
+441 
-448 KLRPRPRTSPAR
+448 
-460 SRWSSKTAGAS
+460 

>member
-1 MLNRFTEDY
+1 MLNRFTDSY
-10 LDTLAG
+10 LESLGIPDFAP
-16 ADMVPRP
+16 APKVA
-23 RVSGRLSSF
+23 GRLASF

-40 GLQLPVGTVCLV
+40 GLTVPVGTVCQV
-52 GDTVEAEVIGFRQ
+52 GDRHSGVEAEVIGFRN

-74 GPAALIPGCRVQPVG
+74 GPAALLPQAPVRPAG
-89 PPGEAEVGPVLLG
+89 APGEAEVGAALLG

-120 AGAWPLAG
+120 AGRWPLAG

-139 REPLD
+139 LAPLD

-154 TIGQGQRVGIMAGSG
+154 TVGQGQRIGIMAGSG

-174 LLGMMVKAAAADI
+174 LLGMIVRAAEADVI
-187 VVIGL
+187 VIGL

-210 EARARSVVV
+210 DARKRAVVV

-225 SPVLRIRGALRTHA
+225 SPVLRIRGALRVHA

-287 MLPNLIERAGA
+287 MLPNLIERAGT
-298 DVASGGSITAI
+298 DVHSGGSITAI

-318 GNDPVVDAARSIL
+318 GNDPVVDSARSIL

-339 ALAEHGIYPAINPP
+339 QLAERGVYPAIDNGP
-353 RFNSVEFDSSSDGE
+353 SVSRVMTDIVDKPHLKAARTLRRHLATYEENRD
-367 ALFERSTGAGSGA
+367 LVLMGAY
-380 REGRAGQ
+380 RAGAD
-387 PASAS
+387 PAIDTAIACHPAVMEYIKQDPDEQVS
-392 LTLVAV
+392 LPD
-398 ALGTMRN
+398 
-405 AFERNLTAAAADALR
+405 AAAELIGVFGAD
-420 GQLLRMCRAYLTAAM
+420 
-435 TWRQRA
+435 
-441 TGPTMGG
+441 
-448 KLRPRPRTSPAR
+448 
-460 SRWSSKTAGAS
+460 

>member
-1 MLNRFTEDY
+1 MLNRFTGDY
-10 LDTLAG
+10 LDSLGLPDFT
-16 ADMVPRP
+16 PKP
-23 RVSGRLSSF
+23 KVSGRLASF

-40 GLQLPVGTVCLV
+40 GLTLPVGTVCQV
-52 GDTVEAEVIGFRQ
+52 GDRASGVEAEVIGFRN

-74 GPAALIPGCRVQPVG
+74 GAAALLPQSPVRPLG
-89 PPGEAEVGPVLLG
+89 APGEAEVGAALLG
-102 RVVDGAGKPI
+102 RVIDGAGKPI

-120 AGAWPLAG
+120 AARWPLAG

-139 REPLD
+139 LAPLD

-154 TIGQGQRVGIMAGSG
+154 TVGQGQRIGIMAGSG

-174 LLGMMVKAAAADI
+174 LLGMIVRAAEADVI
-187 VVIGL
+187 VIGL

-210 EARARSVVV
+210 DARKRAVVV

-287 MLPNLIERAGA
+287 MLPNLIERAGT
-298 DVASGGSITAI
+298 DVHSGGSITAI

-318 GNDPVVDAARSIL
+318 GNDPVVDSARSIL
-331 DGHIVLSR
+331 DGHVVLSR
-339 ALAEHGIYPAINPP
+339 QLAERGVYPAIDIGP
-353 RFNSVEFDSSSDGE
+353 SVSRVMTDIV
-367 ALFERSTGAGSGA
+367 GAPHLKAARVLRRHLATYEENRDLVLMGAYRSGA
-380 REGRAGQ
+380 D
-387 PASAS
+387 PAIDAAIACHPAVMEYIKQDPDEMVS
-392 LTLVAV
+392 L
-398 ALGTMRN
+398 GD
-405 AFERNLTAAAADALR
+405 AATELIGVFGD
-420 GQLLRMCRAYLTAAM
+420 G
-435 TWRQRA
+435 
-441 TGPTMGG
+441 
-448 KLRPRPRTSPAR
+448 
-460 SRWSSKTAGAS
+460 